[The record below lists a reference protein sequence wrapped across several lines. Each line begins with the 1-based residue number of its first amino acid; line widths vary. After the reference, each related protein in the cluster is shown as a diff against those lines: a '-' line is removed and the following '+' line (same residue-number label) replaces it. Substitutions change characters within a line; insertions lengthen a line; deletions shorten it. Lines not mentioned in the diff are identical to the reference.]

1 METLPVEKVP
11 PNRRDDEAESRFR
24 EAIRA
29 RLQELGR
36 NPFEAA
42 RIGGLDRGFINDL
55 LSGAKRSVRA
65 RNIAALA
72 KALDWSPE
80 KLLGVSGLPAR
91 VEPRGPAPSERGLDG
106 TDDLDGALR
115 SLRRLL
121 AWELERRGDPPARA
135 RTVASILEATA
146 RLHPGLAED
155 DLSPDLMRSLSDI
168 LGQRSS

>member
-1 METLPVEKVP
+1 METSPVEKVP

-65 RNIAALA
+65 AEHR
-72 KALDWSPE
+72 
-80 KLLGVSGLPAR
+80 
-91 VEPRGPAPSERGLDG
+91 
-106 TDDLDGALR
+106 
-115 SLRRLL
+115 
-121 AWELERRGDPPARA
+121 PPG
-135 RTVASILEATA
+135 EGA
-146 RLHPGLAED
+146 RLVA
-155 DLSPDLMRSLSDI
+155 
-168 LGQRSS
+168 